1 MSIVYKYRPLLIV
14 FSFVGHVTASEYEGG
29 SQASWTDK
37 IMSMKGQDEKALN
50 QPEGVDEDEWD
61 D

>member
-14 FSFVGHVTASEYEGG
+14 FSFVGDYSEYE
-29 SQASWTDK
+29 SDSEASWMDK
-37 IMSMKGQDEKALN
+37 IMSDENAVN
-50 QPEGVDEDEWD
+50 QPEGVDEDEWEDEWD